1 VHTNPDAGFDSG
13 LDVFALRRLRTAGTF
28 KALGQM
34 LSGRDRPP
42 GGRQVVSLHD
52 EARLTIRADRPVA
65 FQVDGE
71 YVGERECVTFTSV
84 PRALRV
90 IV

>member
-13 LDVFALRRLRTAGTF
+13 LDVFALRRLRTVGTF

-34 LSGRDRPP
+34 LSGSDRPP
-42 GGRQVVSLHD
+42 RGRHVVSLHD
-52 EARLTIRADRPVA
+52 EARLTIRAGRPVA

-71 YVGERECVTFTSV
+71 YVGEREGVTFTSV